1 MAAIPYVPDKGTAQN
16 DIQSIRFSLDDEV
29 LSAAALGLDGII
41 TGCELT
47 QQASPDMTVAV
58 AAGVVISNDA
68 VLAYA
73 GGNATIGTADS
84 TNPRIDLIVINS
96 SGSLATRAGTAAAA
110 PKPPARTANDV
121 ILGHVYV
128 PASDTTITEDQIT
141 RARLAMCRGPE
152 VYFIRADG
160 SRTLT
165 STTSAQKLF
174 GDPTNGAL
182 TLPTGTYEFWAV
194 LGLTSMSATSGNA
207 QMQILGGGTATLS
220 DIIYHTVG
228 VDGASG
234 TAATQTGSWSVASSS
249 AASALTAGTGT
260 AAMMRHRGSF
270 EVSAAGTIIPSIAL
284 VTAAAAV
291 LASGSFFA
299 CRLMG
304 STSAK
309 SRGPW
314 S

>member
-1 MAAIPYVPDKGTAQN
+1 MAAFPYVPDKGTAQN
-16 DIQSIRFSLDDEV
+16 DIQSIAFGLDFEV
-29 LSAAALGLDGII
+29 QVAAASGFDGII
-41 TGCELT
+41 IGCELT

-58 AAGVVISNDA
+58 AAGLVISNEA
-68 VLAYA
+68 LLAYA
-73 GGNATIGTADS
+73 GGNATIGTADA

-96 SGSLATRAGTAAAA
+96 SGSLAVRAGTAAAA

-121 ILGHVYV
+121 VLGHVYV
-128 PASDTTITEDQIT
+128 PANDTTITEDQIS
-141 RARLAMCRGPE
+141 RARLALCRAPE
-152 VYFIRADG
+152 IYFIRSDG
-160 SRTLT
+160 GRTLT

-174 GDPTNGAL
+174 ASPTNGAL
-182 TLPTGTYEFWAV
+182 TLPTGAYEFWSV

-207 QMQILGGGTATLS
+207 QFQVLGGGSATLS
-220 DIIYHTVG
+220 DVLYHTVG

-249 AASALTAGTGT
+249 AASVVTAGTGT
-260 AAMMRHRGSF
+260 AMMMNHSGTF

-299 CRLMG
+299 CRRLG
-304 STSAK
+304 STSVA

-314 S
+314 T